1 MLAMAWRDL
10 LRQGRR
16 SLIAAVAVAIVVFMA
31 ILVYA
36 MGGAMENSIYQDLTE
51 AAGHVQIHA
60 AGYRD
65 AQAWEDGLMV
75 VDGDLTALLAREA
88 PDADVVRTLVVPA
101 LLAGEERSRGV
112 AITGQA
118 RADRLEAAFLEEHLA
133 AGSGLAP
140 DAQDGILLGASL
152 AQALE
157 LEVGDPVYV
166 YAPGGEGYGAA
177 AYELVGLLDYDD
189 PGQEIGAAQLSLSAA
204 QALAAPGRA
213 SYVEVHLPGAR
224 TLDRDDG
231 ARELADAIAAGL
243 GPAYAVE
250 HWREL
255 DPGLV
260 AMLDF
265 LTPIMIV
272 YSVIFFVLAG
282 LLVLNTIYL
291 STLER
296 VREFGVVLALGAR
309 GRDVVRIVTTE
320 SLIVCLGGAVVGLA
334 AGLTLVAVLSDGFTF
349 PGMESLMAEV
359 GMNPVMYPAV
369 ATWQV
374 ALAVGFALLTGVAAA
389 AGPARMAA
397 RIAPAEAMRHTV

>member
-16 SLIAAVAVAIVVFMA
+16 SLIAAVAVALVVFMA

-36 MGGAMENSIYQDLTE
+36 MGGAMKNSIYQDLTE
-51 AAGHVQIHA
+51 AAGHVQIHP

-65 AQAWEDGLMV
+65 AQAWEDGLMPS
-75 VDGDLTALLAREA
+75 DGELSRALQARA
-88 PDADVVRTLVVPA
+88 PDADVVSALVVPA
-101 LLAGEERSRGV
+101 LVAGEDRSRGV
-112 AITGQA
+112 AIRGED
-118 RADRLEAAFLEEHLA
+118 RSERLERAFVEEHLA
-133 AGSGLAP
+133 DGRGLTAGATGE
-140 DAQDGILLGASL
+140 ILLGASL

-157 LEVGDPVYV
+157 VSLGDPVYV
-166 YAPGGEGYGAA
+166 YAPGGEGFGAA
-177 AYELVGLLDYDD
+177 AYELVGLLDFDD
-189 PGQEIGAAQLSLSAA
+189 PSREIAEVEITLAAAQD
-204 QALAAPGRA
+204 LAAPGRLA
-213 SYVEVHLPGAR
+213 YVGLHLPDAR
-224 TLDRDDG
+224 TVASDPDTR
-231 ARELADAIAAGL
+231 ALAAQLAGDL
-243 GPAYAVE
+243 GPAYQVE

-260 AMLDF
+260 AMIDF
-265 LTPIMIV
+265 LMPIMVV
-272 YSVIFFVLAG
+272 YSAIFFILAG

-309 GRDVVRIVTTE
+309 GRDIVRIVTTE

-334 AGLTLVAVLSDGFTF
+334 AGLSLVAVLSDGFRF
-349 PGMESLMAEV
+349 PGMDSLMAEV
-359 GMNPVMYPAV
+359 GMNPVMYPSLEPWQIAV
-369 ATWQV
+369 
-374 ALAVGFALLTGVAAA
+374 AVGFAILTGVAAA

>member
-16 SLIAAVAVAIVVFMA
+16 SLIAAVAVALVVFMA

-36 MGGAMENSIYQDLTE
+36 MGGAMKNSIYQDLTE

-65 AQAWEDGLMV
+65 AQAWEDGLMPD
-75 VDGDLTALLAREA
+75 DGALTRSLAERA
-88 PDADVVRTLVVPA
+88 PDADIVRALVVPA
-101 LLAGEERSRGV
+101 LVAGEERSRGV
-112 AITGQA
+112 AI
-118 RADRLEAAFLEEHLA
+118 RAEDRSDRLERDFLDEHLA
-133 AGSGLAP
+133 DGRGLSA
-140 DAQDGILLGASL
+140 DATDEVLLGASL
-152 AQALE
+152 AEALG
-157 LEVGDPVYV
+157 LALGDPVYV
-166 YAPGGEGYGAA
+166 YAPGGEGFGAA
-177 AYELVGLLDYDD
+177 AYELVGLLSFDD
-189 PGQEIGAAQLSLSAA
+189 PSREITEVETTLPAAQE
-204 QALAAPGRA
+204 LAAPGRV
-213 SYVEVHLPGAR
+213 SYVGVHLPAVL
-224 TLDRDDG
+224 TVASDPNTE
-231 ARELADAIAAGL
+231 ALAAAIADDL

-260 AMLDF
+260 AMIDF
-265 LTPIMIV
+265 LMPIMVV
-272 YSVIFFVLAG
+272 YSAIFFVLAG

-296 VREFGVVLALGAR
+296 VREFGVVLALGAQ
-309 GRDVVRIVTTE
+309 GGDVVRIVTIE

-334 AGLTLVAVLSDGFTF
+334 AGLGLVAVLSDGFTF

-359 GMNPVMYPAV
+359 GMNPVMYP
-369 ATWQV
+369 TLEPWQI
-374 ALAVGFALLTGVAAA
+374 ALAVAFAILTGVAAA